1 MLGVMFGNKH
11 SFYDLG
17 IWLTKYPEISPPTPK
32 TRFVDVPGKD
42 GALNLSKVLTG
53 HTMYNRRT
61 MQLEFAILA
70 PRMMWPDVHSE
81 IMDALHGMEMSIIL
95 DDDQEYMYTGTLAV
109 EAYDPGKVTSGV
121 TITADL
127 DPYKKRLTD
136 TIKSFTVNGS
146 RTTSISVE
154 RMPTVPVIAASSAMT
169 MTFGGVTYA
178 IQAGENEYPDVILRH
193 DQENAFT
200 FTGSGDVS
208 LKYREGRF

>member
-1 MLGVMFGNKH
+1 MLGVMFGKKH
-11 SFYDLG
+11 SYYDLG
-17 IWLTKYPEISPPTPK
+17 IWLTKYPEITPPTPK
-32 TRFVDVPGKD
+32 TRFVEVPGMD
-42 GALNLSKVLTG
+42 GALNMSKVLTG

-70 PRMMWPDVHSE
+70 PRKLWPDVHSE
-81 IMDALHGMEMSIIL
+81 IMDTLHGQEMSIIL
-95 DDDQEYMYTGTLAV
+95 DDDPEYMYTGTLAV

-127 DPYKKRLTD
+127 DPYKVKLKD

-146 RTTSISVE
+146 KAATIRVE
-154 RMPTVPVIAASSAMT
+154 RMPTVPVIAASAAMS
-169 MTFGGVTYA
+169 MTFGGVTYSLA
-178 IQAGENEYPDVILRH
+178 AGENEFPDVILRN

-200 FTGSGDVS
+200 FTGSGDVF